1 MMAPKQKVP
10 KWWHQKQFKIPYTLS
25 TRFSVAK
32 INTCLSSSNNDNS
45 NNNNN
50 NNNNNSDGNS

>member
-1 MMAPKQKVP
+1 M
-10 KWWHQKQFKIPYTLS
+10 LS

-32 INTCLSSSNNDNS
+32 INTCLSSNNNDNS

>member
-1 MMAPKQKVP
+1 M
-10 KWWHQKQFKIPYTLS
+10 LS

>member
-1 MMAPKQKVP
+1 M
-10 KWWHQKQFKIPYTLS
+10 LS

-50 NNNNNSDGNS
+50 NNNNSDGNS

>member
-1 MMAPKQKVP
+1 M
-10 KWWHQKQFKIPYTLS
+10 LS

-50 NNNNNSDGNS
+50 NNNSDGNS